1 MRSIIKA
8 AITNSAAL
16 NLCMIAVMVVGWLS
30 LNVMQRESFPEF
42 ELDRINIS
50 VPYPGAA
57 PQEAEQGIGQKI
69 EEAVRSIEGIKKVTT
84 IAMEGSCSVVLEL
97 TPGARS
103 PDRVLDEVRSGI
115 DRIPSF
121 PLEAEKAQISLA
133 TNRRASIR
141 VGLIA
146 PEAFQ
151 HDDRKLR
158 PDEELLLREVAERV
172 RNDLLEI
179 PTVAQVDYLA
189 ARDFQ
194 VDIEISEDTLRSHG
208 LTLRQAAEIIRRENR
223 ELPAGT
229 IRSPSQEVLLR
240 GNNRRTTGDELAE
253 LPLVTEPNGG
263 VLTVG
268 DLGVVRDQ
276 FTDATAINVI
286 NGKPALALS
295 VQRSTSEDLFEMIDA
310 VKGYIDGA
318 NLRDKN
324 SVLPPGFELMSWGDE
339 SVEVRGRLNLLLSN
353 GAQGLIIVFV
363 LLLLFLDPKLAFW
376 VALGIPFALFASGVF
391 LYLTGQTLNQ
401 ISMFAFVMA
410 LGIVVDDA
418 IVVGENVFAHREMG
432 KSYFRAALDGT
443 FEVIPSVTTAVLTT
457 VVAFAPLLFV
467 SGTMGKF
474 TAVMPAA
481 IIAMLAVS
489 LIECVTILP
498 CHLAHKDSVVFKIIG
513 VVFFAFGWVLKVAAA
528 ANRIATAG
536 LEKYIRNVYEPSLKW
551 SLRNRSIIVA
561 MCFATLLT
569 TVGLYRS
576 GIIKFNFFP
585 RLDGNTLSAT
595 VAFPD
600 GTPESMTI
608 AATQKVED
616 AFWEL
621 AQEYEDRGQPIAVN
635 SYRVVGA
642 TVSRGGPGG
651 SASPSG
657 GGGHK
662 GSVEIELIRSEDRGV
677 PSRQIVGEWREKVG
691 LIAGTEE
698 LSLGT
703 RSFGP
708 GGTPIEFKL
717 LGPADDAEQLEEA
730 VEICK
735 AKLAEYPGVYDIQDD
750 SVPGKFEFR
759 FRIKPEAFAMGVRT
773 ADLAETVRASYY
785 GEEVQRVQRGRHEV
799 KIMVTYPREDRRSL
813 TDFEEIRVRLDD
825 GVERPITELAEIEV
839 VRSYAEINRIDQA
852 RSITVSSNL
861 DEDVGNASEI
871 VADLQNNFVPELER
885 LYPDLRIRW
894 EGQQEQRAESFGSM
908 FAGFGVALAV
918 MFVLL
923 AIEFKSAVQPI
934 LVMLIIPFGA
944 LGAVIGHMLM
954 DIPLTLFSFYG
965 IIALTGIVVN
975 DSIVLIDFINSRVRD
990 GASVSE
996 AIQES
1001 GTRRFRPVLLT
1012 TITTIGGLTPIL
1024 LEKSIQAQIL
1034 IPMATSIAFGEMF
1047 ATIVVLY
1054 LVPVSY
1060 SLYWSAGGALDAQS
1074 HDEEFDAPLPNT
1086 GTETNAKNEPLAPG
1100 HTGEAALS
1108 PTA

>member
-1 MRSIIKA
+1 MIRSLVRASIL
-8 AITNSAAL
+8 NSAAL
-16 NLCMIAVMVVGWLS
+16 NLCMIAVMVVGWFCLS
-30 LNVMQRESFPEF
+30 WMQRESFPEF
-42 ELDRINIS
+42 ELDRINVS

-57 PQEAEQGIGQKI
+57 PQEVEEGIGQKI

-84 IAMEGSCSVVLEL
+84 VAMEGSCNVILEL
-97 TPGARS
+97 ASDGRS
-103 PDRVLDEVRSGI
+103 SDRVLDEVRSEI

-121 PLEAEKAQISLA
+121 PEEAEDPRISLA

-146 PEAFQ
+146 PEGFAS
-151 HDDRKLR
+151 DDRKLSAE
-158 PDEELLLREVAERV
+158 DELQLREIAERV

-179 PTVAQVDYLA
+179 PTVAQVDYPA
-189 ARDFQ
+189 SRAYQ
-194 VDIEISEDTLRSHG
+194 IDIEIPEENLRSHG
-208 LTLRQAAEIIRRENR
+208 LTLRRAAEIIRRENR
-223 ELPAGT
+223 ELPAGA

-240 GNNRRTTGDELAE
+240 GNNRRVRGEDLEE

-268 DLGVVRDQ
+268 DLGTVRDE
-276 FTDATAINVI
+276 FADATAINVI

-295 VQRSTSEDLFEMIDA
+295 VQRSTSEDLFAMIDA
-310 VKGYIDGA
+310 VKAYVDAA
-318 NLRDKN
+318 NERN
-324 SVLPPGFELMSWGDE
+324 EVTVLPPGFELMSWSDE
-339 SVEVRGRLNLLLSN
+339 SVEVRGRLNLLLAN
-353 GAQGLIIVFV
+353 GFQGLVIVFV

-376 VALGIPFALFASGVF
+376 VALGIPFALLASGIF
-391 LYLTGQTLNQ
+391 LYFTGQTLNQ

-443 FEVIPSVTTAVLTT
+443 LEVIPSVTTAVLTT

-467 SGTMGKF
+467 SGRMGKF
-474 TAVMPAA
+474 TSVMPAA

-489 LIECVTILP
+489 LIECLTILP
-498 CHLAHKDSVVFKIIG
+498 CHLAHKDNLLFRVFG
-513 VVFFAFGWVLKVAAA
+513 VSLYAFRWVLGWAAA
-528 ANRIATAG
+528 ANRLATG
-536 LEKYIRNVYEPSLKW
+536 WLEKYIKYVYQPSLDW
-551 SLRNRSIIVA
+551 SLANRSVVVA
-561 MCFATLLT
+561 GCVAALAITGGM
-569 TVGLYRS
+569 YRS
-576 GIIKFNFFP
+576 GMIKFNFFP
-585 RLDGNTLSAT
+585 RLDGNTLNAT
-595 VAFPD
+595 VSFPD
-600 GTPESMTI
+600 GTPESVTL
-608 AATQKVED
+608 AATQRIED

-621 AQEYEDRGQPIAVN
+621 AEEYEAEGKPIAKT

-651 SASPSG
+651 SSMPSA

-662 GSVEIELIRSEDRGV
+662 GSIEIELIKSEDRGV
-677 PSRQIVGEWREKVG
+677 PSRTIVGEWREKVG

-708 GGTPIEFKL
+708 GGTAVEFKV
-717 LGPADDAEQLEEA
+717 LGPSDSVKELETVVEA
-730 VEICK
+730 CK
-735 AKLAEYPGVYDIQDD
+735 ARLAEYPGVYDIKDD
-750 SVPGKFEFR
+750 SIPGKFEFR

-773 ADLAETVRASYY
+773 SDLAETVRAAYY

-799 KIMVTYPREDRRSL
+799 KIMVTYPREARRSL
-813 TDFEEIRVRLDD
+813 TNFDEIRVRLDD
-825 GVERPITELAEIEV
+825 GIERPITELAEIEV
-839 VRSYAEINRIDQA
+839 VRSYSEINRIDQA

-861 DEDVGNASEI
+861 DEDVGNAAEI
-871 VADLQNNFVPELER
+871 VMDLQENFMPELLR
-885 LYPDLRIRW
+885 AYPDLRVRW

-908 FAGFGVALAV
+908 FAGFGVALMI

-923 AIEFKSAVQPI
+923 AVEFRSAIQPI

-944 LGAVIGHMLM
+944 LGAIVGHLCMG
-954 DIPLTLFSFYG
+954 IPLTLFSFYG
-965 IIALTGIVVN
+965 IVALTGIVVN
-975 DSIVLIDFINSRVRD
+975 DSIVLIDFINSRVRA
-990 GASVSE
+990 GVPIGK

-1001 GTRRFRPVLLT
+1001 GSRRFRPVLLT
-1012 TITTIGGLTPIL
+1012 TVTTIGGLTPIL

-1034 IPMATSIAFGEMF
+1034 VPMATSIAFGEFF

-1060 SLYWSAGGALDAQS
+1060 SLYWSAGGRLDAI
-1074 HDEEFDAPLPNT
+1074 EEELDTPSE
-1086 GTETNAKNEPLAPG
+1086 GSVVNEHPEDGRPKDSPG
-1100 HTGEAALS
+1100 AGPALN
-1108 PTA
+1108 PT

>member
-1 MRSIIKA
+1 MKSIIRA
-8 AITNSAAL
+8 SITNHAAL
-16 NLCMIAVMVVGWLS
+16 NLCMVAVMVVGWFCLGW
-30 LNVMQRESFPEF
+30 MQRESFPEF
-42 ELDRINIS
+42 ELDRINVS

-57 PQEAEQGIGQKI
+57 PQEVEEGIGQKI

-84 IAMEGSCSVVLEL
+84 IAMEGSCNVVLEL
-97 TPGARS
+97 APGGRNA
-103 PDRVLDEVRSGI
+103 DRVLDEVRSEV

-121 PLEAEKAQISLA
+121 PVEAEDPRVSLA

-146 PEAFQ
+146 PEVFSSSN
-151 HDDRKLR
+151 RKLSAA
-158 PDEELLLREVAERV
+158 DELLLREVAERV

-179 PTVAQVDYLA
+179 STVAQVDYLA
-189 ARDFQ
+189 SRDYQ
-194 VDIEISEDTLRSHG
+194 IDIELPEDTLRAHG
-208 LTLRQAAEIIRRENR
+208 LTLRQAADIIRRENR
-223 ELPAGT
+223 ELPAGS

-240 GNNRRTTGDELAE
+240 GNNRRVTGEELAK

-263 VLTVG
+263 VLTIE
-268 DLGVVRDQ
+268 DLGQVRDE
-276 FTDATAINVI
+276 FTDSTAVNVI

-295 VQRSTSEDLFEMIDA
+295 VQRSTSEDLFAMIDA
-310 VKGYIDGA
+310 VKSYVDSA
-318 NLRDKN
+318 NSRGKN
-324 SVLPPGFELMSWGDE
+324 SVLPPGFSLMTWSDE
-339 SVEVRGRLNLLLSN
+339 SVEVRGRLDLLLAN
-353 GAQGLIIVFV
+353 GMQGLVIVFV

-376 VALGIPFALFASGVF
+376 VALGIPFALLASGIF
-391 LYLTGQTLNQ
+391 LYFTGQTLNQ

-432 KSYFRAALDGT
+432 KSYFKAALDGT
-443 FEVIPSVTTAVLTT
+443 VEVIPSVTTAVLTT

-489 LIECVTILP
+489 LVECVTILP
-498 CHLAHKDSVVFKIIG
+498 CHLAHKDSGVFKVIG
-513 VVFFAFGWVLKVAAA
+513 TSLFAFRWVLNIAAG
-528 ANRIATAG
+528 ANRIATG
-536 LEKYIRNVYEPSLKW
+536 LLEKYIKNVYQPSLLW
-551 SLRNRSIIVA
+551 SLNNRMVVVA
-561 MCFATLLT
+561 GCAAALLLT
-569 TVGLYRS
+569 GGLYRS
-576 GIIKFNFFP
+576 GAIKFNFFP
-585 RLDGNTLSAT
+585 RLDGNTLNAT
-595 VAFPD
+595 VSFPD
-600 GTPESMTI
+600 GTPESVTLT
-608 AATQKVED
+608 ATQKIED

-621 AQEYEDRGQPIAVN
+621 AEEYEDRGQPIAKN

-662 GSVEIELIRSEDRGV
+662 GSIEIELIKSEDRGV
-677 PSRQIVGEWREKVG
+677 PSRAIVAQWREKVG

-708 GGTPIEFKL
+708 GGTAIEFKL
-717 LGPADDAEQLEEA
+717 LGPSDAIKELDVA
-730 VEICK
+730 VEKCK
-735 AKLAEYPGVYDIQDD
+735 AKLGEYPGVYDIKDD
-750 SVPGKFEFR
+750 SIPGKYEFR

-773 ADLAETVRASYY
+773 ADLAETVRAAYY

-799 KIMVTYPREDRRSL
+799 KIMVTYPREARRSL
-813 TDFEEIRVRLDD
+813 TNFDEVRVRLED
-825 GVERPITELAEIEV
+825 GIQRPITELAEIEV
-839 VRSYAEINRIDQA
+839 VRSYSEINRIDQA

-861 DEDVGNASEI
+861 DEDVGNAAEI
-871 VADLQNNFVPELER
+871 VMDLQDNFMPILQRE
-885 LYPDLRIRW
+885 YPDIRVRW
-894 EGQQEQRAESFGSM
+894 EGQQEQRAESFGSL
-908 FAGFGVALAV
+908 FGGFGAALLI

-944 LGAVIGHMLM
+944 LGAVVGHLIMG
-954 DIPLTLFSFYG
+954 IPLTLFSFYG
-965 IIALTGIVVN
+965 VIALTGIVVN
-975 DSIVLIDFINSRVRD
+975 DSIVLIDFINSRVRTGVPIAD
-990 GASVSE
+990 
-996 AIQES
+996 AIRES
-1001 GTRRFRPVLLT
+1001 GSRRFRPVLLT

-1024 LEKSIQAQIL
+1024 LESSIQAQIL
-1034 IPMATSIAFGEMF
+1034 IPMATSVAFGELF

-1060 SLYWSAGGALDAQS
+1060 SLYWSAGGRVDVMHGA
-1074 HDEEFDAPLPNT
+1074 DEGDSESEPSAPAAPLEDPPPSTVLN
-1086 GTETNAKNEPLAPG
+1086 P
-1100 HTGEAALS
+1100 S
-1108 PTA
+1108 